1 MQPNYTYPATVKR
14 VVDGDT
20 LDLIIDL
27 GFTVQVVVRVRLADI
42 DTPETYG
49 VKHDSDEY
57 AAGLAA
63 KQYVER
69 WCDDFERRVLVK
81 TDKGTGKFGR
91 WLATVSAPNGEGQTL
106 NDALISEKL
115 ATPYY
120 SK

>member
-1 MQPNYTYPATVKR
+1 MKPSYTYLATVKR

-20 LDLIIDL
+20 LDLVIDL
-27 GFTVQVVVRVRLADI
+27 GFTVQVVVRARLADI

-49 VKHDSDEY
+49 VPHASDEY
-57 AAGLAA
+57 AAGLRA
-63 KQYVER
+63 KEYVEQ
-69 WCDDFERRVLVK
+69 WCSDFDDRVLVK

-91 WLATVSAPNGEGQTL
+91 WLATVYAPNGEGPSL
-106 NDALISEKL
+106 NTQLISEKL